1 MAAIE
6 QPHRSL
12 NGSAREDGVGSPWI
26 AAALGSER
34 PYDDPMSKVLGL
46 DAKTSTLR
54 AWFGFT
60 SGSTAMLAAFM
71 VFTSVLAWMQA
82 LREREAAT
90 IPIEMDVAREEA
102 PPPPPPDKAAA
113 PEPTTA
119 AVRPAAHHEVAP
131 PPPPSPAQAA
141 KVLTREADPNEPVD
155 LTGDSIVQGNADSYA
170 GGFTS
175 GTGNNPNAVHTAPAP
190 TGVPGGTGP
199 VVARVQA
206 PPGPDRSRVA
216 SCAGVGAEWKV
227 PFPPEADALQI
238 DDAFVVLQ
246 IDVRADGTA
255 SDVRVVSETAPGF
268 GREAKRYALRERCTP
283 ALDHDGTA
291 IPWTVKQ
298 LRVHFNR

>member
-1 MAAIE
+1 MAAAIE
-6 QPHRSL
+6 L
-12 NGSAREDGVGSPWI
+12 D
-26 AAALGSER
+26 R

-46 DAKTSTLR
+46 DAKTSTFR

-82 LREREAAT
+82 VREREAAT
-90 IPIEMDVAREEA
+90 IPVEMDVAREEV
-102 PPPPPPDKAAA
+102 PPPPAPEKTAAA
-113 PEPTTA
+113 EPTPA
-119 AVRPAAHHEVAP
+119 PERPVTHHETAP

-155 LTGDSIVQGNADSYA
+155 LTGDGIVQGNADSYA

-175 GTGNNPNAVHTAPAP
+175 GAGTNPNAVHSVPSP
-190 TGVPGGTGP
+190 TGIPSAAGP
-199 VVARVQA
+199 VA
-206 PPGPDRSRVA
+206 PPLHSSVVPDLSRSA
-216 SCAGVGAEWKV
+216 SCVGVGAEWKA

-255 SDVRVVSETAPGF
+255 SAVRVVSETAPGF
-268 GREAKRYALRERCTP
+268 GREARRYALHERCTP
-283 ALDHDGTA
+283 ALDHDGNA

-298 LRVHFNR
+298 LRVHFTR